1 MSGPDRPEP
10 DLLPPLAR
18 WKAEGAVLPDLALT
32 PHMARRDTAPCPPS
46 FAAAMDAAVRQARIA
61 TDILK
66 QDPASRLLRRRV
78 WVGDW
83 LEARGHPVP
92 RLLAGPFPL
101 QDILRHLEGIDRGV
115 IKPVQATNAWG
126 VMPFHRT
133 GPFEIRSLFDG
144 QSYRMGALLEAL
156 HAPMQRF
163 MFPNRWQVE
172 ELLTPPGHDDR
183 VPDDFKAYGFGG
195 AVPLILQVRR
205 TDQGNRYKF
214 YDADWQPV
222 ETGKYPEDTDMDL
235 PPPQDPQ
242 ALMALAKAISA
253 DLPIPFCRIDLYET
267 SHGPVVGE
275 LTPEPGGY
283 QNFDAACDAALG
295 LWHDRAQ
302 ALLALRQAAPD
313 PSSDPTEG

>member
-1 MSGPDRPEP
+1 MTGPARAER
-10 DLLPPLAR
+10 DLLPPLAQ
-18 WKAEGAVLPDLALT
+18 WKAEGAMLPDLALT
-32 PHMARRDTAPCPPS
+32 PHMARRDTVPCLPS

-61 TDILK
+61 SEVLGH
-66 QDPASRLLRRRV
+66 DPASRLLRRRA
-78 WVGDW
+78 WVGEW
-83 LEARGHPVP
+83 LETRSHPVP
-92 RLLAGPFPL
+92 RVLAGPFPL
-101 QDILRHLEGIDRGV
+101 QDIARHLEGIERGV

-126 VMPFHRT
+126 VMPFHRI

-144 QSYRMGALLEAL
+144 QSYRMGALLEVL

-183 VPDDFKAYGFGG
+183 VPDDFKAYSFGG

-205 TDQGNRYKF
+205 TGAGNRYKF

-222 ETGKYPEDTDMDL
+222 ETGKYPEATDMDL

-242 ALMALAKAISA
+242 ALMALAQAISA
-253 DLPIPFCRIDLYET
+253 DLPIPFCRIDLFET
-267 SHGPVVGE
+267 DRGPVVGE

-283 QNFDAACDAALG
+283 QNFDSACDAYLG
-295 LWHDRAQ
+295 LWHDYAQ
-302 ALLALRQAAPD
+302 AWLSAQGLVAPPRMD
-313 PSSDPTEG
+313 